1 MDDLRLATPC
11 YARVL
16 RVLSE
21 IRDGILDLTGT
32 REVQALREAVDL
44 DFIKQQAEAGLF
56 SWVSSVHLVHALL
69 QAVQRSQAPKRDEET
84 RTRFAAV
91 DTLLTEAA
99 SSPEDQPRAF
109 CKALEFL
116 LDRLNAMR
124 IDAANARLRLIAPV
138 IKDHGIDYERGKL
151 QDKINDGTLTLQ
163 RTEVCVFFIPTG
175 LSFSSVLTH
184 MLLAPQAWI
193 DGSVRQTLLDAE
205 VDPNELLEGK
215 AHAFVHVHSAAM
227 LELVTSSHTVVPEVS
242 PETLLFDVHRLA
254 MLQREFQLLAMSTTV
269 LITLAHY
276 LKGDELELVPR
287 IGEEILKP
295 LQELD
300 TGRMAEAVGELLVH
314 LPDDR
319 RKGALNV
326 LTQCTS
332 PVDMVHKIVGRR
344 MRTVVAALMSSG
356 QSRVLHDTRSIQAA
370 KPLFGRIERLATKL
384 MALANLNRTVHLP
397 TYNKLIGK
405 AALDHCRRPEPVVG
419 CAKRMK

>member
-1 MDDLRLATPC
+1 VDDFRLATPC
-11 YARVL
+11 YVRVL
-16 RVLSE
+16 RVLTE
-21 IRDGILDLTGT
+21 IRDGILELTGT
-32 REVQALREAVDL
+32 REVQALREAVDSDI

-56 SWVSSVHLVHALL
+56 SWVSSVHLVHALH
-69 QAVQRSQAPKRDEET
+69 QAVKRTQAPKRDEET
-84 RTRFAAV
+84 RTQFAAV

-116 LDRLNAMR
+116 LGRLNVMR
-124 IDAANARLRLIAPV
+124 VDAANTRLRLIAPV
-138 IKDHGIDYERGKL
+138 IKDHGIDYERGKF
-151 QDKINDGTLTLQ
+151 QGKVNDGALTLQ

-175 LSFSSVLTH
+175 LSFSSVLTY
-184 MLLAPQAWI
+184 MLAPQAWI

-215 AHAFVHVHSAAM
+215 ARAFVHVHSAAM

-254 MLQREFQLLAMSTTV
+254 MLQREFQLLVMSTTV

-276 LKGDELELVPR
+276 LKGDEAELVPR

-295 LQELD
+295 LQDLD
-300 TGRMAEAVGELLVH
+300 TKRMAEAIGELLVH

-326 LTQCTS
+326 VTQCTS
-332 PVDMVHKIVGRR
+332 PADMIHKLLGRR
-344 MRTVVAALMSSG
+344 MRTVVAAVMLSG
-356 QSRVLHDTRSIQAA
+356 QGRVLHDTRFLQAA
-370 KPLFGRIERLATKL
+370 TPLFGRIERLATKL

-405 AALDHCRRPEPVVG
+405 AALDHCRRPEPVPG
-419 CAKRMK
+419 GRLR